1 MAATKHRCVW
11 VQGWPENAKVLLT
24 WWCLT
29 CKNAHLHMLWH
40 NGFTKSVHHSLRS
53 ATKKRHNHHNLMHT
67 CKSSLGPFF
76 PTQKSG
82 KNPHLTSRLNQ
93 GLEESTTHN
102 YQIQT
107 VPCPSFALEEEEQ
120 SFASIL
126 WEWWNLVMTFV
137 FSLKQL
143 CIEWNFYSIFNPGW
157 SGMSLLSP
165 SFPIVFSFSSVTKT
179 RESQNELNGEE
190 EVKDLPNHLSQEKHL
205 DFPCL
210 SLFQKSSSF

>member
-1 MAATKHRCVW
+1 MPKFCSHGGAWRVKMHIC
-11 VQGWPENAKVLLT
+11 
-24 WWCLT
+24 T
-29 CKNAHLHMLWH
+29 CFDTTASPNPCIILWDQLQKKDTIITISCGSFLS
-40 NGFTKSVHHSLRS
+40 N
-53 ATKKRHNHHNLMHT
+53 TKKRK
-67 CKSSLGPFF
+67 KS
-76 PTQKSG
+76 
-82 KNPHLTSRLNQ
+82 HLTSRLNQ